1 MQYSRFL
8 HKPVFCLSHF
18 SIRFSLINVDFS
30 IYVLYTHECS
40 SDVTINKPLVVSP
53 PIIWSKP
60 NPGAL
65 FCKNKGAAH
74 LTKLLP
80 DSNNLTMLLTLYVW
94 SLESFPLLTGFY
106 SLLVPQEN
114 TAPLWHWQLKVCTY
128 YYIHNCY
135 KNNRKGQQSLLTF
148 LSNNAQLFRLY
159 PRSFS
164 DILIV

>member
-1 MQYSRFL
+1 MF
-8 HKPVFCLSHF
+8 P
-18 SIRFSLINVDFS
+18 
-30 IYVLYTHECS
+30 T
-40 SDVTINKPLVVSP
+40 NKPLVVSP
-53 PIIWSKP
+53 PTIRSKP

-65 FCKNKGAAH
+65 FLQNKGAAH

-80 DSNNLTMLLTLYVW
+80 DSNNLKMLLTHHVW
-94 SLESFPLLTGFY
+94 PFESFPLLAGFHL
-106 SLLVPQEN
+106 LLVVQEN